1 MTVPSSRVGA
11 SSVLGHVL
19 VLVAVLVS
27 SLCVAG
33 QSAAAASVRAKPVSA
48 TAEPASATAEPA
60 SAIAEPAS
68 VTGDVRP
75 AVGPYASPTAAERDS
90 GRSGEAVGHQQVA
103 DSSSPDTPATEGC
116 GRQAAVDT
124 VSAHEGP
131 RLYPPLPS
139 PVGDRHGTPG
149 PPAGTA
155 SLAVGSGAAPPAPHL
170 VQLSVLRI

>member
-33 QSAAAASVRAKPVSA
+33 QSVAAASVRAEPV
-48 TAEPASATAEPA
+48 SATAEPA

-68 VTGDVRP
+68 VTADVRP
-75 AVGPYASPTAAERDS
+75 AVGPYASPAAAERDS
-90 GRSGEAVGHQQVA
+90 VRSGEAVGHQQVA
-103 DSSSPDTPATEGC
+103 DSSSPDTEGC

>member
-1 MTVPSSRVGA
+1 LSHPRHAVQRLGLLTMTGPSSRVGA

-33 QSAAAASVRAKPVSA
+33 QSVAAASVRAEPV
-48 TAEPASATAEPA
+48 SATAEPA

-68 VTGDVRP
+68 VTADVRP
-75 AVGPYASPTAAERDS
+75 AVGPYASPAAAEPDS
-90 GRSGEAVGHQQVA
+90 ARSGEAVGHQQVA
-103 DSSSPDTPATEGC
+103 DSPSPASG
-116 GRQAAVDT
+116 GSGGQAAVAT

-155 SLAVGSGAAPPAPHL
+155 SLAVGSEAAPPAPHL
-170 VQLSVLRI
+170 VQ

>member
-1 MTVPSSRVGA
+1 MTVPSSRIGA

-33 QSAAAASVRAKPVSA
+33 QSAAATSVRAEPV
-48 TAEPASATAEPA
+48 SATAEPA

-68 VTGDVRP
+68 VTAGVRP
-75 AVGPYASPTAAERDS
+75 AVGPYASPAAAERDS
-90 GRSGEAVGHQQVA
+90 VRSGEAVGHQQVA
-103 DSSSPDTPATEGC
+103 DSLSPDTEGC

>member
-48 TAEPASATAEPA
+48 TAEPASA
-60 SAIAEPAS
+60 IAEPAS
-68 VTGDVRP
+68 VTADVRP
-75 AVGPYASPTAAERDS
+75 AVGPYASPAAAERDS
-90 GRSGEAVGHQQVA
+90 VRSGEAVGHQQVA

>member
-1 MTVPSSRVGA
+1 MTVPSSRIGA

-33 QSAAAASVRAKPVSA
+33 QSAAATSVRAEPV
-48 TAEPASATAEPA
+48 SATAEPA

-68 VTGDVRP
+68 AIAEPASVTAGVRP
-75 AVGPYASPTAAERDS
+75 AVGPYASPAAAERDS
-90 GRSGEAVGHQQVA
+90 VRSGEAVGHQQVA
-103 DSSSPDTPATEGC
+103 DSLSPDTEGC

>member
-1 MTVPSSRVGA
+1 MTVPSSRIGA

-33 QSAAAASVRAKPVSA
+33 QSVAAASVRAEPV
-48 TAEPASATAEPA
+48 SATAEPA

-68 VTGDVRP
+68 VTAGVRP
-75 AVGPYASPTAAERDS
+75 AVGPYASPAAAERDS
-90 GRSGEAVGHQQVA
+90 VRSGEAVGHQQVA
-103 DSSSPDTPATEGC
+103 DSLSPDTEGC

-155 SLAVGSGAAPPAPHL
+155 SLAVGSEAAPPAPHL